1 MSMNIASS
9 IEFVDIDGVC
19 GYDARTMK
27 SSKTRDK
34 NESALKLLQG
44 TELTITHI
52 DETVTANQP
61 IITKQTKP
69 SIVRRQIEPNEMTE
83 SEKLRIVAIDGESI
97 MRGNDFRNR
106 NINKKFRTNKIYNYR
121 EKNCKFYLIEPT
133 NEFSAKRKK
142 NNWTESK
149 ISKWKPSS

>member
-1 MSMNIASS
+1 MSMNIASA
-9 IEFVDIDGVC
+9 IEFVDIDRVY
-19 GYDARTMK
+19 GYDALTMK
-27 SSKTRDK
+27 SSKRRDK
-34 NESALKLLQG
+34 NESAVKLLQG

-61 IITKQTKP
+61 IILKQTKP

-83 SEKLRIVAIDGESI
+83 NEKLRIVAVEGESI
-97 MRGNDFRNR
+97 MQGNGFRNW
-106 NINKKFRTNKIYNYR
+106 NMNKTVRSNHIYNYR
-121 EKNCKFYLIEPT
+121 EKNCKLYLVEPT

-149 ISKWKPSS
+149 ISKWKPSN